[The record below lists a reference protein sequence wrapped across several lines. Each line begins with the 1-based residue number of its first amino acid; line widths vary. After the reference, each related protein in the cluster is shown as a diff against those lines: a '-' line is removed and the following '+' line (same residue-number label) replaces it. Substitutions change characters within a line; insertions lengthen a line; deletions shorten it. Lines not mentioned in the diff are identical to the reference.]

1 MTAKLFTLTNTGATS
16 GTIDTFTFNDPASIG
31 HTANLANL
39 GGGSAVTGN
48 VTGLGYTLGI
58 SASQSFTV
66 DYNDTGAGV
75 GTYSGNI
82 VIGGSGATT
91 QTINSTITVA
101 GYAYV
106 SEYGGELDAAA
117 GSGNPAGASV
127 KVTITGG
134 FTGTILA
141 GVGSFAPDYTPQKWI
156 DPTSAASGVYAGL
169 YVRATGTYSLNV
181 TGSVSSAELYGPGVT
196 PVVQNVPGTASGSV
210 TSSWVLLSTAAAD
223 PDGWVVAAQASS
235 SGATAG
241 GSWNMTVEIATDSG
255 GTNVV
260 ASALF
265 LFFGIGSS
273 N

>member
-1 MTAKLFTLTNTGATS
+1 MTAKQFTLTNTGATS

-106 SEYGGELDAAA
+106 SQYGGEFNAF
-117 GSGNPAGASV
+117 GSGGSPAGGSV
-127 KVTITGG
+127 KITIAGG
-134 FTGTILA
+134 FTTTY
-141 GVGSFAPDYTPQKWI
+141 VTSGSFTPDYTPQKWI

-181 TGSVSSAELYGPGVT
+181 TGSVSSATVYGPGVT

-223 PDGWVVAAQASS
+223 PDGWVVSAQASS

-241 GSWNMTVEIATDSG
+241 GSWNMTLEIATDSG
-255 GTNVV
+255 GANVV
-260 ASALF
+260 TSALF
-265 LFFGIGSS
+265 LYGVGSS